1 MTHAY
6 VLNFDQLFRQRI
18 KSVELMPAVN
28 DPYFDRLVM
37 AYDGFLDRKAQLEK
51 ADAEDHLAMD
61 HLALLCH
68 ILQHQIENDKQLS
81 V

>member
-1 MTHAY
+1 MTLSY

-18 KSVELMPAVN
+18 KSVELMPAMN
-28 DPYFDRLVM
+28 DAYYERLVK

-51 ADAEDHLAMD
+51 SGSEDYLAMD

-68 ILQHQIENDKQLS
+68 ILQAQIKSDQQPS